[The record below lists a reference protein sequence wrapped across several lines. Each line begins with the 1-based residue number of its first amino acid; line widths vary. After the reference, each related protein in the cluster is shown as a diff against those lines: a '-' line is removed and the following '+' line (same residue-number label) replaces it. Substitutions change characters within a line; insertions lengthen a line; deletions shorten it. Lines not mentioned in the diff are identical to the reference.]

1 MGAQKA
7 VGEDVNY
14 TNKTLLW
21 HCASPE
27 REREWR
33 GGGETFVITS
43 ERKGIRQREGRRE
56 EYMEMIADKDS
67 ACVNVRDQS
76 SVHVPP

>member
-27 REREWR
+27 RERER
-33 GGGETFVITS
+33 V
-43 ERKGIRQREGRRE
+43 EGRRRDVCYNFRE
-56 EYMEMIADKDS
+56 ER
-67 ACVNVRDQS
+67 N
-76 SVHVPP
+76 

>member
-27 REREWR
+27 RERES
-33 GGGETFVITS
+33 GGEE
-43 ERKGIRQREGRRE
+43 ERRLL
-56 EYMEMIADKDS
+56 
-67 ACVNVRDQS
+67 
-76 SVHVPP
+76 